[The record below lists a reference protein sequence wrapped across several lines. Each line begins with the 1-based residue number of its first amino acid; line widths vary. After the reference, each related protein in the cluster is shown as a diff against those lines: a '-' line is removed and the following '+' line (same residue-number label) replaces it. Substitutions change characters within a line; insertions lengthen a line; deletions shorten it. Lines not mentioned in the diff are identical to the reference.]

1 MWQAIDSAVMRK
13 RFTLGG
19 LTGSRHPV
27 PSNDIFLGDGYTAVP
42 DNAVLNPAIKR
53 CRWATGLCS
62 FLPFWSLSIS
72 AGCRTQDVIFGVSPA
87 RGLLSA
93 EMKCKC
99 KQDPREPEG
108 WEPSSRL
115 SKSLGFTLQC
125 FFFFFLIWCIDQ
137 SDKGR
142 TYFCATQ
149 RLKQMVEG
157 MIFCLCG
164 SFKIVCVDIKRMEA
178 YFGGNMNGV
187 WQPSALAFVSVFD
200 SERLGNLLTTPK
212 TFFFFFPST
221 FRPLET
227 SQGERER
234 RKYILLTSGSHIINY
249 LASHIR

>member
-1 MWQAIDSAVMRK
+1 MRK

-27 PSNDIFLGDGYTAVP
+27 PSNDIFWGDGGGWLYGSIP
-42 DNAVLNPAIKR
+42 DNAVFNPAIKR

-62 FLPFWSLSIS
+62 LLPFWSLSIS

-115 SKSLGFTLQC
+115 SKSLGFILQC
-125 FFFFFLIWCIDQ
+125 FYLIWCIDQ
-137 SDKGR
+137 SPRGQR
-142 TYFCATQ
+142 TYLFLC
-149 RLKQMVEG
+149 QMVEG
-157 MIFCLCG
+157 MIFRLCG
-164 SFKIVCVDIKRMEA
+164 SFKIVCVDIIRMEG
-178 YFGGNMNGV
+178 YFGGNMKGV

-212 TFFFFFPST
+212 TFFFSSI